1 MIINMTD
8 HVLWLEPGKSLAV
21 SETIANGDLK
31 FNGVDLSNPDF
42 DFQLYDTVVIAIPCN
57 NHEPKPDDIVVDEDA
72 EPSIRLDAGK
82 IYVNVVVNNS
92 NSDSH
97 TTTNTNQADQ
107 SSSNSNSSS
116 SDSKSDVSA
125 NSDAGV
131 STGVTDVIIVDRPRN
146 TVLAVIG
153 AAIGISC
160 FGIGYGCSQKPSDS
174 VANTPKKE
182 PDVIP
187 PETEEVIHSD
197 NGETR

>member
-1 MIINMTD
+1 LDPNR
-8 HVLWLEPGKSLAV
+8 SLAV

-57 NHEPKPDDIVVDEDA
+57 NHEPKPDDIAVDEEA
-72 EPSIRLDAGK
+72 QPSVRLDAGK

-107 SSSNSNSSS
+107 SSSNSSSAESSS
-116 SDSKSDVSA
+116 NASSQ
-125 NSDAGV
+125 SDAGIHHD
-131 STGVTDVIIVDRPRN
+131 VTDVIIVDRPRN

-160 FGIGYGCSQKPSDS
+160 FGIGYGCAQKTADDKADAPQKAPEPAPSQ
-174 VANTPKKE
+174 E
-182 PDVIP
+182 
-187 PETEEVIHSD
+187 EEVIHSD